1 MLFQHLTLLHV
12 HVRLFFILNLLSLIY
27 IYQKLD
33 LRIFFIYII
42 YSKVTKDLIIY
53 CNNISKQ
60 ENIIIYGADP
70 IEYVNNLIYFI
81 HNIWA
86 LGDNSGKELTVKA
99 GDIWDV
105 GSLPGLWRCPG
116 GGNGN
121 PLQYSHL
128 KNPMDRGAS
137 CATVYRVTESDMT
150 EAT

>member
-1 MLFQHLTLLHV
+1 M
-12 HVRLFFILNLLSLIY
+12 IY
-27 IYQKLD
+27 TYQKLD

-81 HNIWA
+81 HNIRA

-99 GDIWDV
+99 GDI
-105 GSLPGLWRCPG
+105 
-116 GGNGN
+116 
-121 PLQYSHL
+121 
-128 KNPMDRGAS
+128 
-137 CATVYRVTESDMT
+137 
-150 EAT
+150 